1 MHTPRTWDPERIR
14 EVVGDDREIL
24 LELVSLFFEDTQ
36 QRLEK
41 LQKALAG
48 GDLLVTRNEAHAIK
62 GASGNFGAERLHE
75 AAKRLEDAA
84 RAGQIAPAR
93 ELGALMRTCF
103 QELRSVV
110 QRANVGVS

>member
-41 LQKALAG
+41 LQRSLVG

-62 GASGNFGAERLHE
+62 GSAGNFGAERLHE
-75 AAKRLEDAA
+75 VSRRLEDAA
-84 RAGQIAPAR
+84 RAGELASAR
-93 ELGALMRTCF
+93 ELGAHLRTCF
-103 QELRSVV
+103 QELRSVLK
-110 QRANVGVS
+110 RANVGVS